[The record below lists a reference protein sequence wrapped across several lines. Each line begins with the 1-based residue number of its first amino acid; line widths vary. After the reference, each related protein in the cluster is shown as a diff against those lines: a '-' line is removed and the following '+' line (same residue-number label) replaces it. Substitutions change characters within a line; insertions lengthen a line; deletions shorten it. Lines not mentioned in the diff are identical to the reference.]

1 MYFTDL
7 IQGQMKTKPGGS
19 RTCAEASRMQGEKTC
34 KKAVVWSSQQEGVT
48 ALKLSGNR
56 NARDRRTLYE
66 VCKG

>member
-34 KKAVVWSSQQEGVT
+34 KKAVSSEGELKLVT
-48 ALKLSGNR
+48 AQ
-56 NARDRRTLYE
+56 
-66 VCKG
+66 